1 MAYRTSTCALL
12 CAIVLTINPAHGAS
26 GGSATSA
33 PPAQDGELAAKI
45 KAGETKAKEACASCH
60 GADGNSATPQFPNL
74 AGQVPGYVSD
84 QLMLFKSGD
93 RENAIMKGIATPLT
107 EEEMANL
114 DLYFASLKAATG
126 AIPESDAELAK
137 RGEHLYRG
145 GYGPMGVSA
154 CMSCHG
160 PSGHGVPRRFPRVAG
175 QKREHLEQQLLAFK
189 SGKRKSY
196 SDIMTNVAFRL
207 SEQQIKELSAYMHAL
222 Q

>member
-1 MAYRTSTCALL
+1 MAYRTSSCALL

-160 PSGHGVPRRFPRVAG
+160 QVS
-175 QKREHLEQQLLAFK
+175 
-189 SGKRKSY
+189 
-196 SDIMTNVAFRL
+196 N
-207 SEQQIKELSAYMHAL
+207 
-222 Q
+222 